1 MTKLEIKGATES
13 LIFLNENIEITVK
26 ARMCSNGSTQRA
38 YILRKE
44 ATVSTKVLEDI
55 ITTGVIDAGQER
67 DVMTLDTPNAFLQTD
82 IALDGDNIIMNIRG
96 KLVDILIEICPVVYD
111 KYVRYEGE
119 QKILYIRMLKAL
131 WGIIVSSILY
141 YKKSRKY
148 IEGIGFEVNP

>member
-1 MTKLEIKGATES
+1 
-13 LIFLNENIEITVK
+13 
-26 ARMCSNGSTQRA
+26 MCANGRTQRA

-44 ATVSTKVLEDI
+44 ATISTKALEDI

-67 DVMTLDTPNAFLQTD
+67 DVMTLDTSNAFLQTE

-131 WGIIVSSILY
+131 WVIIVSSILY